1 MEKWPKIQNSRHRIY
16 LKKMFFAKKQKKLRY
31 FIALGDTIPE
41 IGPAGS
47 AGKVYIFKLE
57 ISKSAKKHKKMQKI

>member
-1 MEKWPKIQNSRHRIY
+1 MAKNPKFASPY
-16 LKKMFFAKKQKKLRY
+16 FLKKNVFCKKKILRY

-57 ISKSAKKHKKMQKI
+57 ISKSAKKHKKMQKM

>member
-1 MEKWPKIQNSRHRIY
+1 MEKWPKIKNSLRRIS
-16 LKKMFFAKKQKKLRY
+16 LKKKCFLQKKMLRY

>member
-1 MEKWPKIQNSRHRIY
+1 MEKWPKIQNSRHRIS
-16 LKKMFFAKKQKKLRY
+16 LKKMFFAKKIFLRY